1 MNDPTD
7 PTVTLEAK
15 IRAFADTLTDDELT
29 VLHDVVHLAYEGS
42 EVKGFMVPH
51 RVATKG
57 GDPCEGGEVTF
68 ANTFALIG
76 NLHVSLHRPPPPGGP
91 IPTPYPNSG

>member
-1 MNDPTD
+1 MTDPTD

-42 EVKGFMVPH
+42 EV
-51 RVATKG
+51 
-57 GDPCEGGEVTF
+57 
-68 ANTFALIG
+68 
-76 NLHVSLHRPPPPGGP
+76 
-91 IPTPYPNSG
+91 